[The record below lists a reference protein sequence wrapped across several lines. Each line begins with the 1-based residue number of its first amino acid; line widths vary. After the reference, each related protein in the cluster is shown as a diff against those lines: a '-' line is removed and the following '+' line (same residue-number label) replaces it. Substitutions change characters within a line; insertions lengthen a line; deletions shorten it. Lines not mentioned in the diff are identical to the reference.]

1 MSVLTSSQI
10 LTAGQKEVI
19 ITCIRQPRAC
29 PMADPS
35 GKVQWQ
41 ILQVFLELEP
51 RQRRRV
57 CHTEGKTCRLVTLVH
72 HSKCSWHHKLH
83 KICRAYPL
91 LCHNGTEPGTARSR
105 ETRHTADHSIEQ
117 EITFSGKLTL
127 KGRGSLTL
135 QHWAIW
141 FPWSKKDAREYKKV
155 SQSHG
160 VVTTTSQDKG
170 R

>member
-51 RQRRRV
+51 RQRRRD

-72 HSKCSWHHKLH
+72 HSKCSWRHILH
-83 KICRAYPL
+83 KICQAYPL
-91 LCHNGTEPGTARSR
+91 LCHNGTSGEPCIACSCL
-105 ETRHTADHSIEQ
+105 EPLHTADHSIEQ

-127 KGRGSLTL
+127 KGGKGHLRCSTGQCGFHGQRKTQGSTKR
-135 QHWAIW
+135 
-141 FPWSKKDAREYKKV
+141 SV
-155 SQSHG
+155 SLMAW
-160 VVTTTSQDKG
+160 
-170 R
+170 

>member
-127 KGRGSLTL
+127 KGGKGHLRCSTGQCGFHGQRKTQGSTKR
-135 QHWAIW
+135 
-141 FPWSKKDAREYKKV
+141 SV
-155 SQSHG
+155 SLM
-160 VVTTTSQDKG
+160 VW
-170 R
+170 